1 MNVKVIEEELYQCFG
16 RIQGEHP
23 IFIPKQSLLAEK
35 LVEEAHK

>member
-16 RIQGEHP
+16 RIQGEDP
-23 IFIPKQSLLAEK
+23 IFIRKESLLAEK